1 MSLPPLDPPSL
12 LPILSSAAM
21 PGSSDSAPLLMESVR
36 STYFNFME
44 SLSSCRSAAAA
55 AQQQQQQQQQTS
67 SSDEIDE
74 SGMSASFVQHVRCL
88 SVLIKASGCGRPKT
102 AALLH
107 TKMYL
112 KHSVYLRQSVAQ
124 RNQTQTPPIAF
135 DLQFLCKVWKYYLN
149 CRDCRVAAV
158 EAYCRGKGWTEDLA
172 NEILGTRE
180 SVSSRACIV
189 NCEL

>member
-1 MSLPPLDPPSL
+1 
-12 LPILSSAAM
+12 
-21 PGSSDSAPLLMESVR
+21 
-36 STYFNFME
+36 
-44 SLSSCRSAAAA
+44 
-55 AQQQQQQQQQTS
+55 
-67 SSDEIDE
+67 
-74 SGMSASFVQHVRCL
+74 MSASFVQHVRCL

-158 EAYCRGKGWTEDLA
+158 DAVGAVTEETVLEAVEEVAAAFAG
-172 NEILGTRE
+172 
-180 SVSSRACIV
+180 
-189 NCEL
+189 